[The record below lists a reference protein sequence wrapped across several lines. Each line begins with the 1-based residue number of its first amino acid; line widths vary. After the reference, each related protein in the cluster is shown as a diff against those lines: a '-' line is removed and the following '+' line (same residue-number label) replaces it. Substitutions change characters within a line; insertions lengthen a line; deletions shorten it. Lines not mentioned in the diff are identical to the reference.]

1 LEDIMQPGIHTMTAQ
16 EYHAGPCPT
25 PELSNSLIKTLL
37 SKSPLH
43 AWGQHPKLNPG
54 YKPYESDRFDLGTAA
69 HSILLEGEDNIVIVD
84 AEDWRTK
91 AAKEAREAARLGGRT
106 ALLTR
111 HYTQAKE
118 MAVLAK
124 EFVAHTHLAGIFDAG
139 MPEATVLWQE
149 GSGGPWCKARTDLLA
164 PGIILDYKTTS
175 ASSPADFMRSSMVA
189 FGYDVQDSWYR
200 RGLKA
205 VGQECEFLFLV
216 QEDTAPFSCYLV
228 QSTQSM
234 REMAKHKVERAIT
247 IWDNCLFNNN
257 WPAYGTEPYM
267 AQAPAWAM
275 TEEMSRE

>member
-16 EYHAGPCPT
+16 EYHAGPCPA

-43 AWGQHPKLNPG
+43 AWTAHPKLNPA
-54 YKPYESDRFDLGTAA
+54 YRPYESDRFDLGTAA
-69 HSILLEGEDNIVIVD
+69 HSILLEGEDNILIVD

-111 HYTQAKE
+111 HYMQAKE
-118 MAVLAK
+118 MAVIAK
-124 EFVAHTHLAGIFDAG
+124 EFIAKTQLAGIFEAG

-149 GSGGPWCKARTDLLA
+149 GTVWCKARTDLLA

-175 ASSPADFMRSSMVA
+175 ASSPADFIRSSMVA

-200 RGLKA
+200 LGLKA
-205 VGQECEFLFLV
+205 VGQDCEFIFLV

-228 QSTQSM
+228 QCTESM
-234 REMAKHKVERAIT
+234 REMAEHKVQRAVSL
-247 IWDNCLFNNN
+247 WGKCLASNN
-257 WPAYGTEPYM
+257 WPAYGTEPYA
-267 AQAPAWAM
+267 AQAPGWAM